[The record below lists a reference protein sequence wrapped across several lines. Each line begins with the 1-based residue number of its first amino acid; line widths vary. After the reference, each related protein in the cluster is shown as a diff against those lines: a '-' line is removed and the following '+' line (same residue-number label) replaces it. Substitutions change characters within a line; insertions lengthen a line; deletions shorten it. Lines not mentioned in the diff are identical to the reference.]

1 MKLQYVEISNILSIK
16 SARLDFQQ
24 SGLVLLDG
32 WSHDDDT
39 ANGAGKTALLNSI
52 SYGLFGKMPRK
63 ISASE
68 ILKEGSKSG
77 FVKVGVEVGSRLFEV
92 SRSRPTNLR
101 FFIDGVEKN
110 MTQEEFESHLKM
122 NYSQYLISMYS
133 AQTEGSKLISLNDSG
148 KKDFFLQLM
157 NLESIEECKKEID
170 ALIKGQHIEK
180 NRVETDIVEVKT
192 RISTYEESL
201 IDEDEVQNEV
211 DLIPPPVKIQHRI
224 SKYSSIEKP
233 DVDKF
238 DSLEEKLSD
247 KYRLIQR
254 DEDNNASYLKDL
266 SRIDI
271 RIERLTN
278 HVGDE
283 IECPHCAKGFVPNQS
298 SVDKDIAELIEDKKA
313 LENKILD
320 SDELIAEKT
329 KIKDLIIKCRN
340 KKNSQLKE
348 FNDAQEA
355 LWLLNGQIES
365 NKIKMDSLIQSLK
378 NNQVIKNKIKNNS
391 EKLSILASSLAE
403 IDEGIVLNETIQN
416 IFSSTGAPAYVLDS
430 AIDVFNDR
438 VGFYVSLI
446 WPNASYTL
454 QSFRE
459 NKAGDIKAKF
469 SEKLI
474 IGDKERSIGALSGG
488 EYRCLSLAV
497 DFAVVDVL
505 ETMFDISVNPIMLDE
520 PFVGLDVSN
529 RERVLDLL
537 EKIATNRQIW
547 IIDHATEVKAMFSTV
562 VRIEKR
568 DGTSSIV

>member
-16 SARLDFQQ
+16 NARLDFQQ

-32 WSHDDDT
+32 WNHDDDT

-170 ALIKGQHIEK
+170 ALIKGQYIEK

-211 DLIPPPVKIQHRI
+211 DLISLPVKIQHRI

-271 RIERLTN
+271 KIERLTN

-298 SVDKDIAELIEDKKA
+298 GVDKDIAELIEDRKA

-340 KKNSQLKE
+340 KKNSKLKE

-403 IDEGIVLNETIQN
+403 IDESIVLNETIQS

-438 VGFYVSLI
+438 VGLYVSLI

-488 EYRCLSLAV
+488 EHRCLSLAV

-520 PFVGLDVSN
+520 PFNDLDASN

-568 DGTSSIV
+568 DGTSSIM